1 MQYPFSPMPNVLIS
15 LETTMSP
22 ARLARYIPSGKGDK
36 NHALRLYVWNAR
48 LCEEFYIPIQF
59 TEVALRNCIHRQLVL
74 LYRDNWFEQPK
85 FTNIIPDRHKSEMA
99 KTVSDERKKRGLSF
113 TPDHVVAGMSFGF
126 WLNLMSQSLEN
137 FIWPNGIKGAFPRLP
152 HGFGRDEVYKRL
164 ERLRKFRN
172 AVMHHY
178 AIFDKG
184 PTDEYRNIRTL
195 LDWMC
200 PETLWFMS
208 ELSNP
213 AAVLQRRP
221 TY

>member
-1 MQYPFSPMPNVLIS
+1 MQYPFSPMPNVLIAI
-15 LETTMSP
+15 ENTMSP
-22 ARLARYIPSGKGDK
+22 ARLARYLSAGKNDK

-48 LCEEFYIPIQF
+48 LCEEFYVPLQF
-59 TEVALRNCIHRQLVL
+59 TEVALRNSIHRQLKE
-74 LYRDNWFEQPK
+74 LYEDNWFDRTK
-85 FTNIIPDRHKSEMA
+85 FTNIIPDRHKAEIA
-99 KTVSDERKKRGLSF
+99 KTAADERLKRGRSF

-126 WLNLMSQSLEN
+126 WQNLLSRSLEN
-137 FIWPNGIKGAFPRLP
+137 ILWPDGIKKAFPNPP
-152 HGFGRDEVYKRL
+152 HGFSRNEVYKRL

-184 PTDEYRNIRTL
+184 PVDEYRNIRIL

-200 PETLWFMS
+200 PETLWLMS

-221 TY
+221 AF